1 MAASLPRPPAR
12 PLPPCVPFLPHDDAA
27 AAADPTASA
36 VVALL
41 NDRLEALLRAD
52 PDAFWSHLVLMSTA
66 AWAAAIAQQSPQ
78 LLNGNGAIEIT
89 IVAT

>member
-1 MAASLPRPPAR
+1 MQHAAEGLVRLAKETTTPSGA
-12 PLPPCVPFLPHDDAA
+12 DGEAA
-27 AAADPTASA
+27 Y
-36 VVALL
+36 
-41 NDRLEALLRAD
+41 
-52 PDAFWSHLVLMSTA
+52 AFWSHLVLMSTA